1 MSPTA
6 RVLAVDL
13 GATSVRVAAVDLERP
28 VPLVDIV
35 HRWNHGPVRT
45 GEALRWDWSR
55 IVAEVKRGIDLGLA
69 AGPVASIGIDGW
81 GVDYG
86 LVDERGNLVAPP
98 YSYRDSRT
106 GQWEQTAEKL
116 GYEHLYD
123 VTGMQ
128 VMPFNTIFQ
137 LAAHSTEELR
147 LAQRLLLLPDLLMQE
162 LGGGEAAERSN
173 ASTTGLL
180 NAHTGEWAFELIDA
194 LGLKP
199 SLFPPI
205 GEARQKV
212 GMWKGVPLHLVG
224 SHDTASAFMGM
235 PAATDPRTVFVST
248 GTWVI
253 VGLELE
259 QPDTSGEARARNFSN
274 EAGALGGIRFLKN
287 VVGFWLLEQCRPA
300 WDNASIGELLAEAEA
315 IRDDV
320 PVFDATDRRFLNPFD
335 MEAEIRS
342 AAGLG
347 ASAPRAV
354 VVRSA
359 LESIVGGV
367 ASVVDELASITGRP
381 LKSIGLVGG
390 GARTPLLRELLT
402 ARTGLSVVLGSPE
415 ATALGNA
422 VVQGIALGKFGDISE
437 AREWIGAAARVS
449 QP

>member
-1 MSPTA
+1 MGH
-6 RVLAVDL
+6 RRL
-13 GATSVRVAAVDLERP
+13 GIRATR
-28 VPLVDIV
+28 
-35 HRWNHGPVRT
+35 
-45 GEALRWDWSR
+45 
-55 IVAEVKRGIDLGLA
+55 
-69 AGPVASIGIDGW
+69 
-81 GVDYG
+81 
-86 LVDERGNLVAPP
+86 
-98 YSYRDSRT
+98 
-106 GQWEQTAEKL
+106 
-116 GYEHLYD
+116 HL
-123 VTGMQ
+123 
-128 VMPFNTIFQ
+128 
-137 LAAHSTEELR
+137 
-147 LAQRLLLLPDLLMQE
+147 
-162 LGGGEAAERSN
+162 
-173 ASTTGLL
+173 
-180 NAHTGEWAFELIDA
+180 
-194 LGLKP
+194 
-199 SLFPPI
+199 
-205 GEARQKV
+205 
-212 GMWKGVPLHLVG
+212 
-224 SHDTASAFMGM
+224 
-235 PAATDPRTVFVST
+235 
-248 GTWVI
+248 
-253 VGLELE
+253 
-259 QPDTSGEARARNFSN
+259 GEARARNFSN

-347 ASAPRAV
+347 APAPRAV